1 MDCMQLNHACAE
13 NDERLSL
20 FYVPAQSTSVDPGT
34 EETMAF
40 VINKVHLLR
49 HLSFFITEF

>member
-1 MDCMQLNHACAE
+1 MDCVQLNHACAE

-20 FYVPAQSTSVDPGT
+20 FYVPVQSTSVDPGT